1 MGSGPTLPAWWDAK
15 VWATLIDRDAARLD
29 RQLRRLERRLP
40 VWAARRLRWLSQPSS
55 RWVRLPAGALLVL
68 GGLLSILPF
77 LGIWMAPL
85 GLLLLAQDLP
95 VLRRPTGR
103 SMIWTE
109 RRWTT
114 WSRRR
119 GRS

>member
-1 MGSGPTLPAWWDAK
+1 MVAA
-15 VWATLIDRDAARLD
+15 LINPDKARLD

-40 VWAARRLRWLSQPSS
+40 TWAIRSLRWLRRLSS
-55 RWVRLPAGALLVL
+55 RWVRLPIGALLV
-68 GGLLSILPF
+68 GGGVFSILPV
-77 LGIWMAPL
+77 LGLWMVPL

-103 SMIWTE
+103 ALIRIE
-109 RRWTT
+109 RRWSV

-119 GRS
+119 RPERS

>member
-1 MGSGPTLPAWWDAK
+1 MPAA
-15 VWATLIDRDAARLD
+15 LIDADTARLD

-40 VWAARRLRWLSQPSS
+40 AWAARPLAWLRRRSS
-55 RWVRLPAGALLVL
+55 WWVRLPVGALLLV
-68 GGLLSILPF
+68 GGTFSILPF
-77 LGIWMAPL
+77 LGVWMVPL
-85 GLLLLAQDLP
+85 GLVLLAQDVP

-103 SMIWTE
+103 AMIWIE

-119 GRS
+119 RRNRS